1 MIRQYGSTGVSDDIS
16 PFLSILSVHHESFS
30 KDVLA
35 HFQSVTRLYTVSCHV
50 DDDRVGHRCEVIEE
64 SLVVRVMQNFI
75 TLAGKDLLMYEIEKV
90 TCSQV
95 SHASKIGVFT
105 VPRRSRGRSGVRSRS
120 VFGPRSMKRK
130 TAFFDFPT
138 VPTVP
143 NVPANEKKNTAKG

>member
-1 MIRQYGSTGVSDDIS
+1 MCRAVSDLNIRV
-16 PFLSILSVHHESFS
+16 FLLAAGGSR

-130 TAFFDFPT
+130 TAFFD
-138 VPTVP
+138 VPS
-143 NVPANEKKNTAKG
+143 VPAFRSNYGGRAPRSGFSDWPAQ